1 MSHKNATKKL
11 WGSFFDILCQING
24 DFFPKMWG
32 FLKKC
37 LWGSKVGIFSG
48 GVGILSLNL
57 LATLD
62 RTISLPWSN
71 RTHIVTERRKNNNS
85 QVK

>member
-1 MSHKNATKKL
+1 MQQKNYG
-11 WGSFFDILCQING
+11 GSFFDIVCQING

-57 LATLD
+57 LATLLSSK
-62 RTISLPWSN
+62 TKIGGQN
-71 RTHIVTERRKNNNS
+71 
-85 QVK
+85 

>member
-11 WGSFFDILCQING
+11 WGSFFDIVCQING

-57 LATLD
+57 LATLKIN
-62 RTISLPWSN
+62 TKIFEE
-71 RTHIVTERRKNNNS
+71 VKNGKLS
-85 QVK
+85 T